1 RATRS
6 TRATATGYTA
16 PPTGRQVGTG
26 LLKCPVAPD
35 DACASSAHA
44 TMAADDDPAERE
56 ASPGA
61 APSPLDRTSRSRPAP
76 DRSSQLR
83 THRRIDRSGPVPI
96 AFRASLA
103 LAVVALAVFV
113 AWAA

>member
-1 RATRS
+1 MQQWRPMTTR
-6 TRATATGYTA
+6 RNARPAQVRPR
-16 PPTGRQVGTG
+16 PPSTGR
-26 LLKCPVAPD
+26 
-35 DACASSAHA
+35 
-44 TMAADDDPAERE
+44 PA
-56 ASPGA
+56 
-61 APSPLDRTSRSRPAP
+61 TSRSRPAP

-113 AWAA
+113 AWAATDRVGAAAATLGSLSVGLLPAVPAHP